1 MHILV
6 LSRISCIAN
15 TIMLDTY
22 LTADAT
28 KDHLTAARMAT
39 LLREAKSP
47 NAVAFRDEV
56 LALLY
61 GVKASTAEALGRRY
75 RRPQQKE
82 VAGHTQTLDALLGDL
97 LWASDHAE
105 ALGFCYR
112 SANRQAF
119 TNSGTKASS
128 RAYEWQVPALVS
140 AGMIDVRV
148 GYTAWD
154 DFDGDSV
161 VLFRRAT
168 RMRATPALMAMA
180 QRYGISPDN
189 LTDHYHKITPKLT
202 RLVVLRAGNHAGG
215 KGKTL
220 RYPDTEKA
228 SSKERE
234 VERINAIYSRHQ
246 FEGLPQPQVY
256 RLFNCADSEGFDF
269 NKGGRLYGEFQN
281 TSKER
286 RKDVT
291 IDGQPV
297 VELDLKASHL
307 TALYGITKTPMPEG
321 DPYAVEG
328 LPRAVVKGVV
338 TAMIGLGHTDLT
350 RWSSKSKAILLAD
363 LGREQP
369 LDAKTFSRRY
379 PARMVAEK
387 VLKQHPVLHH
397 LSPNTLDWAD
407 LQFLEGEVLVKVI
420 LRLGEE
426 HDIPA
431 LPVHDSIIVP
441 KDAAEIARAC
451 LGATFKAVTGQMPM
465 IEMK

>member
-1 MHILV
+1 
-6 LSRISCIAN
+6 
-15 TIMLDTY
+15 MLDTNFA
-22 LTADAT
+22 TDAT

-47 NAVAFRDEV
+47 NAVAFREQV
-56 LALLY
+56 LAMLY
-61 GVKASTAEALGRRY
+61 GVRTTAVEAAGKRY
-75 RRPQQKE
+75 RRPQQE
-82 VAGHTQTLDALLGDL
+82 EAAGHARTLDAILCDL

-119 TNSGTKASS
+119 TDGGTKASS
-128 RAYEWQVPALVS
+128 RAYEWQVPVLVS
-140 AGMIDVRV
+140 AELIDVRV

-168 RMRATPALMAMA
+168 RMRATPALMAIA
-180 QRYGISPDN
+180 QRHGISADN
-189 LTDHYHKITPKLT
+189 LTDHYHKLTSKLT
-202 RLVVLRAGNHAGG
+202 RLVVLRAGKTAGG
-215 KGKTL
+215 RGQML

-228 SSKERE
+228 ASIWSE

-246 FEGLPQPQVY
+246 FVGLPQPQVY
-256 RLFNCADSEGFDF
+256 RLFNCADADGFAF

-307 TALYGITKTPMPEG
+307 TALYGVTNTPMPEG
-321 DPYAVEG
+321 DPYSIEG
-328 LPRAVVKGVV
+328 LPRAVVKGAV
-338 TAMIGLGHTDLT
+338 TAMIGLGHTALT
-350 RWSSKSKAILLAD
+350 RWSSKSMAILLAD
-363 LGREQP
+363 LGTEQP

-387 VLKQHPVLHH
+387 VLKRHPVLRH

-407 LQFLEGEVLVKVI
+407 LQFTEGEVLVKVI
-420 LRLGEE
+420 LQLGEE

-441 KDAAEIARAC
+441 KDGAEIARTC
-451 LGATFKAVTGQMPM
+451 LGATFKAVTGQLPM